1 MKKYLLMMAAALTV
15 AGANAQNLPAVK
27 VNANSDLKKSTSAE
41 VAVSQK
47 MDAMNLSEFRHNSK
61 TVAPESATTRVKGM
75 RKSVANGV
83 YYNRPA
89 GTMYQHFS
97 SEGMGFY
104 PTILRFP
111 AYVDV
116 PFVDESANTLESEW
130 YLNTY
135 SLAESVDENG
145 VMQWMQNPLAEGY
158 LYPCVTL
165 QNGKVS
171 YQLSENGRNWK
182 NYPTRMCSTTEIT
195 PLGFNDDHA
204 AEASYYGWSGMNEK
218 HYLFGTG
225 EYTDEETK
233 ERFILYGV
241 STEFEKP
248 ITPLYVESIDAPCF
262 SFTLGKPIPEGK
274 VLTLTI
280 YNTETEEVIA
290 TMTCDSEGFVYG
302 DDNGEPAKYDTDY
315 GDLYDA
321 YLHFAV
327 KGEDAFGTEVE
338 EPVVLDCAFTVVIEG
353 FDQEGVDVGFGAY
366 KNYEPDVT
374 EPSHNL
380 EYNVET
386 GEAGAWGYQTPF
398 NIGLTFNALF
408 DTVLNYGD
416 VEATDGNEYPTYYVE
431 IEADGT
437 SSHNAIF
444 GDLEGAMVLVGT
456 PWFTE
461 EGDEMYGA
469 ELPEWIQGMTATEYA
484 PAGEGDIVS
493 QWVINFTADELP
505 ADVTGR
511 GAFIF
516 IEGRGVTMEE
526 PIFVFQGDPDAGWED
541 AMNAAGIEFV
551 TKNPMTVNN
560 GKLYNVAGQVVNG
573 NFKGIVIKDGKK
585 FMNK

>member
-1 MKKYLLMMAAALTV
+1 
-15 AGANAQNLPAVK
+15 
-27 VNANSDLKKSTSAE
+27 
-41 VAVSQK
+41 
-47 MDAMNLSEFRHNSK
+47 MDAMNLSEFRRSNM
-61 TVAPESATTRVKGM
+61 TLAPESATTRVKGM

-89 GTMYQHFS
+89 GTMYQHF
-97 SEGMGFY
+97 GADGYGYY
-104 PTILRFP
+104 PSILRFP

-116 PFVDESANTLESEW
+116 PFVDESANPLESEW

-145 VMQWMQNPLAEGY
+145 VMQWMQNPLADGY

-182 NYPTRMCSTTEIT
+182 NYPTKMCSTTGIT
-195 PLGFNDDHA
+195 PLGFIDDHG
-204 AEASYYGWSGMNEK
+204 AEFSYYGWSSSNSR
-218 HYLFGTG
+218 HYLFGVGDYIDKETG
-225 EYTDEETK
+225 EHFK
-233 ERFILYGV
+233 AYG
-241 STEFEKP
+241 SHTEFEKP
-248 ITPLYVESIDAPCF
+248 ITPLYVESIDISCYT
-262 SFTLGKPIPEGK
+262 FTDPSGAPIPEDK
-274 VLTLTI
+274 ELTLTI
-280 YNTETEEVIA
+280 LNTETDEVIA
-290 TMTCDSEGFVYG
+290 TMTCDASGFTYDFDESGNPSTIDDSYGTVYTG
-302 DDNGEPAKYDTDY
+302 NV
-315 GDLYDA
+315 
-321 YLHFAV
+321 HFSV

-338 EPVVLDCAFTVVIEG
+338 EPIVLDCAFTIELSG
-353 FDQEGVDVGFGAY
+353 FEQDGLDLGFGGY

-374 EPSHNL
+374 EPTYVR

-386 GEAGAWGYQTPF
+386 GETDAWGYQSPLC
-398 NIGLTFNALF
+398 IGFTFNGLF

-416 VEATDGNEYPTYYVE
+416 VEATDGNSYPTYYVE

-484 PAGEGDIVS
+484 PADEGDIVS

-505 ADVTGR
+505 ADVAGR